1 MSNYEKAN
9 KVRKECEN
17 RKNCIGEYNC
27 PYYDKCYKSNI
38 LISSPGSYDIKR
50 IARAIKV
57 ENWNV
62 E

>member
-1 MSNYEKAN
+1 MNNYRKAI
-9 KVRKECEN
+9 KVRKVCKT
-17 RKNCIGEYNC
+17 RKNCTGEYNC

-38 LISSPGSYDIKR
+38 LIFSPGSYDIKR